1 MYHLQTI
8 EETLKAFNT
17 DKTRGLSQKEVSLRL
32 KKYGSNV
39 LPVKKKPPIF
49 FKFINQFKDLLVII
63 LLAATLVSLLL
74 GETIDAIAIAT
85 IVLINAT
92 IGFIQEIQ
100 AEKTLESLKQKE
112 ILYALVQRQGEVE
125 KIPFSDIVPGDIL
138 ILEEGAKIPADGRI
152 VESFSLRI
160 DESILTGESLPVSK
174 NSKPLISKENIPLAD
189 RLNMVYKETEV
200 IAGRGKAVVT
210 GTAQSTEIGKIA
222 LFLGEEAKTKTPLS
236 IELEKVGRMLTI
248 VIGIIALVIFVFNF
262 LAKTPFIDSLL
273 ISISLAVAAIPE
285 GLPAIVTI
293 VLSLGVKRLA
303 LKKSVVKK
311 LSACETLGSIKIIAT
326 DKTGTLTQN
335 KINVVKIILSTGD
348 TYLVKGEGYNAQGT
362 FFSEKGKIVNPLS
375 NHKLESL
382 LRAGALG
389 SDASVKGT
397 QVIGDTTEASLIVA
411 AIRAKLD
418 VNLIKET
425 EPTVFEVPFTS
436 ERKMMSKIVQVN
448 ETSAHMLYTKGAPE
462 VILEKCN
469 LTDKEKDLF
478 LNLTKKLALDG
489 LRSLAVACKPLTKK
503 EVEFALEKDSLSEE
517 NLEFMGIVGMQD
529 PLRPEIIEALDKA
542 RMAGIRT
549 IMITGDHKLT
559 AGAIA
564 KEAGII
570 KEGDKV
576 LTEDDIHDMSIK
588 ELAREITKGANV
600 FARISPMMKLNIVK
614 AIKSIPNTLVA
625 VTGDG
630 VNDAP
635 ALKESHIGIAMGK
648 TGTDIT
654 REVADIVITDDNYA
668 TIIDA
673 VREGRVIFANLVK
686 FIRYL
691 ISCNLSEV
699 LVVASAV
706 AIGVP
711 NPLLPI
717 QLLWINL
724 ITDGMPALA
733 LGVDPPEFD
742 VMRRPPR
749 DITNGLLHKKRWF
762 YMVIE
767 GGIIAASTFFLF
779 IYALNKYSYPTA
791 QTIAFSILTLSQLVH
806 AFNNRSTRKSLFS
819 LGIFSNKYLVG
830 ATVISLILQFLVVQT
845 SFGNVV
851 FKTSTLTFNQWAL
864 IILASLTPLWVV
876 ELKKL
881 LRFRLIP

>member
-335 KINVVKIILSTGD
+335 KI
-348 TYLVKGEGYNAQGT
+348 
-362 FFSEKGKIVNPLS
+362 
-375 NHKLESL
+375 
-382 LRAGALG
+382 
-389 SDASVKGT
+389 
-397 QVIGDTTEASLIVA
+397 
-411 AIRAKLD
+411 
-418 VNLIKET
+418 
-425 EPTVFEVPFTS
+425 
-436 ERKMMSKIVQVN
+436 M
-448 ETSAHMLYTKGAPE
+448 
-462 VILEKCN
+462 
-469 LTDKEKDLF
+469 
-478 LNLTKKLALDG
+478 
-489 LRSLAVACKPLTKK
+489 
-503 EVEFALEKDSLSEE
+503 
-517 NLEFMGIVGMQD
+517 
-529 PLRPEIIEALDKA
+529 
-542 RMAGIRT
+542 
-549 IMITGDHKLT
+549 
-559 AGAIA
+559 
-564 KEAGII
+564 
-570 KEGDKV
+570 
-576 LTEDDIHDMSIK
+576 
-588 ELAREITKGANV
+588 
-600 FARISPMMKLNIVK
+600 
-614 AIKSIPNTLVA
+614 
-625 VTGDG
+625 
-630 VNDAP
+630 
-635 ALKESHIGIAMGK
+635 
-648 TGTDIT
+648 
-654 REVADIVITDDNYA
+654 
-668 TIIDA
+668 
-673 VREGRVIFANLVK
+673 
-686 FIRYL
+686 
-691 ISCNLSEV
+691 
-699 LVVASAV
+699 
-706 AIGVP
+706 
-711 NPLLPI
+711 
-717 QLLWINL
+717 
-724 ITDGMPALA
+724 
-733 LGVDPPEFD
+733 
-742 VMRRPPR
+742 
-749 DITNGLLHKKRWF
+749 
-762 YMVIE
+762 
-767 GGIIAASTFFLF
+767 
-779 IYALNKYSYPTA
+779 
-791 QTIAFSILTLSQLVH
+791 
-806 AFNNRSTRKSLFS
+806 
-819 LGIFSNKYLVG
+819 
-830 ATVISLILQFLVVQT
+830 
-845 SFGNVV
+845 
-851 FKTSTLTFNQWAL
+851 
-864 IILASLTPLWVV
+864 
-876 ELKKL
+876 
-881 LRFRLIP
+881 